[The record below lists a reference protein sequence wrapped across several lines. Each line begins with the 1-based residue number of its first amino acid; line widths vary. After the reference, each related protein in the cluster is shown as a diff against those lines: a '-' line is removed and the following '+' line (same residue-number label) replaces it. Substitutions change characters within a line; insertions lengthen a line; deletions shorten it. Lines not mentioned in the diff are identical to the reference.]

1 MDKTN
6 SIHSKISLNQLSVL
20 RTAPDLEKDQYKFL
34 FNELLPYMNQADW
47 FTVGIMASS
56 ASSAVNV
63 LREIEKRFKWNQM
76 KISSNTDI
84 TGPVYLKANQKT
96 GEIYVRI
103 EYGLGEGILI
113 SCQHDDINKDSNTL
127 GPFPLNF
134 FHQEI

>member
-1 MDKTN
+1 MNKI
-6 SIHSKISLNQLSVL
+6 SSMHPKISLNQLSML
-20 RTAPDLEKDQYKFL
+20 RTAPDLEKSQYKFL
-34 FNELLPYMNQADW
+34 FNELLPYMNEADW

-56 ASSAVNV
+56 EIIAVNA
-63 LREIEKRFKWNQM
+63 LRDVEKRFKWNQM
-76 KISSNTDI
+76 KITTSIEIS
-84 TGPVYLKANQKT
+84 GPVFLKANQKT

-113 SCQHDDINKDSNTL
+113 SCQHDDINKHSNTL